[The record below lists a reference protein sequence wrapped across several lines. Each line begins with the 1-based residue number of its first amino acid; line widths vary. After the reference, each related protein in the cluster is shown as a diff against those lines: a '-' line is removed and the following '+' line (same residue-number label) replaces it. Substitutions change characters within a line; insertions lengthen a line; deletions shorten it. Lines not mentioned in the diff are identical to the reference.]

1 MSVNSEQA
9 AGFDS
14 KELARELKYLT
25 HLIFRVEPV
34 PELAEAYLKANTIV
48 FHGADVERIQRLMMA
63 AVDKRGDL
71 EAVEVVLRTKNKSN
85 FLTQKTQILFYLME
99 TRPEYFSL
107 FVNQKKS
114 MVKAYIILG
123 LQTLRSSYKLIK
135 GHLLLRSRL
144 YREFLRSEAR
154 S

>member
-1 MSVNSEQA
+1 MAVNSNQA
-9 AGFDS
+9 AGCDAQA
-14 KELARELKYLT
+14 LAREFRYLA
-25 HLIFRVEPV
+25 HLIFRVEPL
-34 PELAEAYLKANTIV
+34 PELVEAYLKANTIV
-48 FHGADVERIQRLMMA
+48 FRGADVDRFQRLITA

-71 EAVEVVLRTKNKSN
+71 EAVEVVLRMKNKSN
-85 FLTQKTQILFYLME
+85 FLTQKMQILFYLME

-107 FVNQKKS
+107 FVNQKQRRF
-114 MVKAYIILG
+114 KAYILLG

-135 GHLLLRSRL
+135 GYLMLRSRS